1 MSPLRRGAGEGDVLF
16 VLFLSRLAEAR
27 CVGFV
32 GSLAGLVVEPAT
44 AFGVSRY
51 FCSRL
56 LGFSGTVY
64 SISPAAMR
72 SATACRME
80 LEMDLWPM
88 AAAISDRE
96 AGVAASATMMR

>member
-1 MSPLRRGAGEGDVLF
+1 VSPLRRGAGEGDVLF
-16 VLFLSRLAEAR
+16 VLCLSCLAGAR
-27 CVGFV
+27 SVGF
-32 GSLAGLVVEPAT
+32 LAGLAVEPAS

-96 AGVAASATMMR
+96 AGAAASATMMRW